1 MWKDADRLVIEYKE
15 GLKDLKLEREL
26 IKINDEHSDD
36 LRLLGGM
43 ISDMEHAI
51 EWLET
56 AREPG
61 TRRTISNRSRYQRT
75 SLWGDIEH
83 LSLMKYEADNNKVP
97 LTESDI
103 KMIDDVLETM
113 PASERAVYVAIEGKG
128 LTQTETAEY
137 LGISTNAVK
146 SYIKRARSKVKKQM
160 EKGCQINLL

>member
-83 LSLMKYEADNNKVP
+83 LSLM
-97 LTESDI
+97 
-103 KMIDDVLETM
+103 
-113 PASERAVYVAIEGKG
+113 
-128 LTQTETAEY
+128 
-137 LGISTNAVK
+137 
-146 SYIKRARSKVKKQM
+146 
-160 EKGCQINLL
+160 